1 MFLQLLALEQEALVE
16 PHDITKKMIDFET
29 KKSVHTNLTRATHAG
44 FRKVLLD
51 YSLSMQEV
59 FELFASLVSEN
70 DSVAMSIIK
79 EAYESKRERAIKRVT
94 KTEAENLYDA
104 ISEIDPFKG

>member
-1 MFLQLLALEQEALVE
+1 MER
-16 PHDITKKMIDFET
+16 HDIAKKMIDFET
-29 KKSVHTNLTRATHAG
+29 KKSVHTNLTRATHSE

-70 DSVAMSIIK
+70 DSTAMTIIE
-79 EAYESKRERAIKRVT
+79 EAYQTKRDRSIKRVT
-94 KTEAENLYDA
+94 GTEADNLYDA

>member
-1 MFLQLLALEQEALVE
+1 MEPRDLA
-16 PHDITKKMIDFET
+16 KKLIDFET

-79 EAYESKRERAIKRVT
+79 EAYETKREKSIKRVT
-94 KTEAENLYDA
+94 EAEAENLYDA